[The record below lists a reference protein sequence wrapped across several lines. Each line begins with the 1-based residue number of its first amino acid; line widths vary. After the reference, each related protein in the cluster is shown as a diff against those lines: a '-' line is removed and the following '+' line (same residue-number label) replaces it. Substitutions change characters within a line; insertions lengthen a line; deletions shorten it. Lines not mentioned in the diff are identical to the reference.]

1 MRGGAEKTGDVSE
14 TEPDGSGYHVIEA
27 SLVVGHG
34 ELWGAGM
41 SSLPPE
47 HRRRFDQLRAW
58 GRLRDQFAAAEL
70 RRVVGVGQSVT
81 RRDITVEL
89 LEIEI
94 RASASRATFRWHA
107 RRPLAAEPRLI
118 FADIS
123 AADDGATGYVV
134 QAGPFGN
141 PHGGEGE
148 GLLEPSPPDDAHQL
162 RVAIAR
168 FAVMPQPTRPG
179 ELANLPMTIIEG
191 PWEFVAAL

>member
-1 MRGGAEKTGDVSE
+1 MSE
-14 TEPDGSGYHVIEA
+14 TGPDGSGYHVIEA
-27 SLVVGHG
+27 NLVVGHG
-34 ELWGAGM
+34 EQWGAGM

-58 GRLRDQFAAAEL
+58 GRLRDQFAAGEL

-81 RRDITVEL
+81 RSEITVEL
-89 LEIEI
+89 LAIEV
-94 RASASRATFRWHA
+94 RASGSRAIFRWHA

-118 FADIS
+118 FADIG
-123 AADDGATGYVV
+123 AADDRATGYVV
-134 QAGPFGN
+134 HAGPFGN

-148 GLLEPSPPDDAHQL
+148 GLFEPSPPDDAHEL
-162 RVAIAR
+162 RVVIER

-179 ELANLPMTIIEG
+179 ELANLPMTIVEG